1 MTEKPPDKKVQQMLV
16 TNYEVAPELLEYKLY
31 QVLKPLETQ
40 EQIAVHNDIMFDIQ
54 LMAGEGMKDLIEK
67 VVADIILVGKG
78 EVAKDG

>member
-1 MTEKPPDKKVQQMLV
+1 MTEKPPDKKVQQILV
-16 TNYEVAPELLEYKLY
+16 TNYEIAPELLEYKLY

-54 LMAGEGMKDLIEK
+54 LMVGEGMKDLIEK

-78 EVAKDG
+78 ELAKDG